1 MHPYQA
7 EKLASQHDAE
17 QRALCARSG
26 RIRQAG
32 QARQA
37 RQAWQAPARRGRRHM
52 IRRRAGWALVALG
65 LRLAYEA
72 GED

>member
-7 EKLASQHDAE
+7 EKLASQRGAE
-17 QRALCARSG
+17 VRMLCARRG
-26 RIRQAG
+26 DIR

-37 RQAWQAPARRGRRHM
+37 RQARAHRGRGHV
-52 IRRRAGWALVALG
+52 IRRRAGWALVSLG
-65 LRLAYEA
+65 LRLAYGA